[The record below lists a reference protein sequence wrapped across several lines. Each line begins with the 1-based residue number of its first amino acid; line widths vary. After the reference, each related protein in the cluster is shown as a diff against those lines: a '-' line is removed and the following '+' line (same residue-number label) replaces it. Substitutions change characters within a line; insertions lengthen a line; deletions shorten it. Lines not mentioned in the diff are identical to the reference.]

1 MIKASVGL
9 TLFGLVTQGSYE
21 ALAEHST
28 TGVSVAGGDT
38 GAASAAGWDTGSH
51 IFDCMRDAV
60 YAYSHLNTYTHA
72 YA

>member
-38 GAASAAGWDTGSH
+38 GAASAAGWDTGVR
-51 IFDCMRDAV
+51 ILDCI
-60 YAYSHLNTYTHA
+60 
-72 YA
+72 